1 MIQRKLSNAHGH
13 TVATLAQQQAQL
25 QQQMAEA
32 QEAIN
37 ALAELLR
44 AHYDLAPG
52 PASFTLGADGAWRIV
67 VYPAPALEPDAR
79 QEADDAEPAT

>member
-32 QEAIN
+32 QG
-37 ALAELLR
+37 EL
-44 AHYDLAPG
+44 
-52 PASFTLGADGAWRIV
+52 
-67 VYPAPALEPDAR
+67 
-79 QEADDAEPAT
+79 